1 MKFKRMEPPRSKFE
15 LSPASASQ
23 FAEDERFGVFER
35 VDCRF
40 AGHGREIVKEFVE
53 WPSPFE
59 VVQAAPEKEHECR
72 EKSACLRLRRV
83 PRDHTVERGH
93 WISPPTVQVYSQGV

>member
-53 WPSPFE
+53 
-59 VVQAAPEKEHECR
+59 
-72 EKSACLRLRRV
+72 
-83 PRDHTVERGH
+83 
-93 WISPPTVQVYSQGV
+93 